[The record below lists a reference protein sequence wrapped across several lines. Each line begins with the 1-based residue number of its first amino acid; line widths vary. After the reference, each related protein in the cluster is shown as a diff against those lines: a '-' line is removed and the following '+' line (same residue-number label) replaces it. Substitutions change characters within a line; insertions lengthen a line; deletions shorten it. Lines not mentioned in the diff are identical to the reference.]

1 MVDALLQHRADP
13 NVPRSD
19 TRCTSLHLAIKGG
32 HANVLRL
39 LVNANASV
47 DHKSNDGTPLE
58 VARTLGHTKCAE
70 ILEAALA
77 SLSAQN
83 DGGAGGG
90 GAEAEAAAVA
100 ATESPQKKRAR
111 VDKEP
116 R

>member
-58 VARTLGHTKCAE
+58 VARTLGHTKCTE

-83 DGGAGGG
+83 GGGAGGG
-90 GAEAEAAAVA
+90 GAEAAAAAVA

-116 R
+116 K